1 MAHSSCAST
10 IKRNPCKE
18 CGGLSICLHQR
29 CRRLKICGAKGTHF
43 TEEATLFDVVTRSH
57 LCSRVLPVST
67 GLPAGLR
74 LFRHRTQAIVVVV
87 CRQGWTSCR
96 THMRRPLLLNATHI
110 RLLLSLQPLSPQT
123 MGLDDLGP
131 RKGAVSGAVHR
142 LPAPVTHSSGSY
154 TQDCTGLGESAACSR
169 RGRCRKRSRAC
180 SHPPLTVRVRRAAET
195 VERLPQTAWWQKPM
209 PLNVL

>member
-1 MAHSSCAST
+1 MTLGRTATGTRLMCEHNQAQPVQGMRRFEDLPPSALSPPE
-10 IKRNPCKE
+10 KR
-18 CGGLSICLHQR
+18 
-29 CRRLKICGAKGTHF
+29 CGAKSTHF

-96 THMRRPLLLNATHI
+96 THMRSPLLLNTAHI

-123 MGLDDLGP
+123 MGLDDLCFESTYGVD
-131 RKGAVSGAVHR
+131 RASLCSR
-142 LPAPVTHSSGSY
+142 TS
-154 TQDCTGLGESAACSR
+154 SAA
-169 RGRCRKRSRAC
+169 
-180 SHPPLTVRVRRAAET
+180 
-195 VERLPQTAWWQKPM
+195 ER
-209 PLNVL
+209 